1 MVPASERIIG
11 KGKRKLGRV
20 EKGGLQCTRRKGIE
34 GKALNEEQKMEK
46 RCWRTMTFY
55 LENNCCG
62 GGGIIEWPFYKR
74 PFTVLGHLH
83 ERRYRVQRNKLHLSR
98 EIAIE

>member
-1 MVPASERIIG
+1 MSLCSVLLVKSLTHFQKGRTMVPASKRIIG

-55 LENNCCG
+55 LENN
-62 GGGIIEWPFYKR
+62 W
-74 PFTVLGHLH
+74 
-83 ERRYRVQRNKLHLSR
+83 
-98 EIAIE
+98 